1 MVNDS
6 NQLMDG
12 RLFAHI
18 LPQLST
24 VVNDSYQLVDGGL
37 FAYIF
42 TSAIHDGK

>member
-18 LPQLST
+18 LRQLT
-24 VVNDSYQLVDGGL
+24 TMVNDSYHFVDGRL
-37 FAYIF
+37 YAHIL
-42 TSAIHDGK
+42 TSVIHIGE

>member
-6 NQLMDG
+6 YQLMDG

-24 VVNDSYQLVDGGL
+24 MVNDSNHLVDGGL
-37 FAYIF
+37 FAHIF
-42 TSAIHDGK
+42 TSAIHDGE

>member
-24 VVNDSYQLVDGGL
+24 VVNDSNQLMDDRL
-37 FAYIF
+37 FAHIL